1 MELLAAKILGRAGAL
16 APLLEDVLWKFAD
29 WQWND
34 YLSKQVPA
42 PFMEEIAGFGAGAAV
57 SGTSDGAAVL
67 GRATTL
73 ANFPGSIPDLVY
85 VLADE
90 FGIKY
95 DPVAREAGN
104 PLQQAARDD
113 ALRRVA
119 AAVAAHP
126 VGQEMA
132 TMLGGVPAVAAEHAA
147 SPLHWLLSLEWPL
160 MQCSM
165 MGMWGS
171 RTTTGRIFSGRNLD
185 WLSNSG
191 INRAKYVVVWRPQG
205 GIPHATV
212 GFAGLQGALTGMSAA
227 GLTVHEAN
235 LEEKQ
240 ESFRGFPWMLR
251 LRWIMSQARNLA
263 DAKAMWAASNNTVG
277 FNHAVASAADRNMY
291 VMETEAQ
298 YTAYFEAN
306 DPREANAKY
315 NTSSGEV
322 QAGFPLTEAL
332 WRTNHGYDPKIRD
345 DFLWSQGPKTDSQH
359 RYEIIHDQIAAY
371 KAAGT
376 PIGPLQAI
384 NVTSLPGDK
393 GADFYHCGST
403 HTGSNVLSVTFDPEM
418 GNMFAAWEAFE
429 GAVWRPAACNT
440 YVQLNM
446 TAWFSG
452 SGPQSAGVPL
462 ILN

>member
-1 MELLAAKILGRAGAL
+1 MNLLADKILGHSAL
-16 APLLEDVLWKFAD
+16 APLLKDALWAFTD
-29 WQWND
+29 WQWRE
-34 YLSKQVPA
+34 YLSVQVPTS
-42 PFMEEIAGFGAGAAV
+42 FMQEISGFGAGAALAG
-57 SGTSDGAAVL
+57 SSDGAAVL

-73 ANFPGSIPDLVY
+73 ANFPGSITDLVY

-90 FGIKY
+90 FGITY
-95 DPVAREAGN
+95 DPIAREEGN
-104 PLQQAARDD
+104 PLQAAAASD
-113 ALRRVA
+113 ALRAVA
-119 AAVAAHP
+119 AAIAAHP
-126 VGQEMA
+126 VGARMSLALRSAKSVSQSH
-132 TMLGGVPAVAAEHAA
+132 AE

-191 INRAKYVVVWRPQG
+191 INRAKYVVVWRPPG
-205 GIPHATV
+205 GIAHATV

-251 LRWIMSQARNLA
+251 LRWIMAQARNLTA
-263 DAKAMWAASNNTVG
+263 AKSMWAASNNTVG
-277 FNHAVASAADRNMY
+277 FNHAVASAVDRNMY
-291 VMETEAQ
+291 VMETEAR

-306 DPREANAKY
+306 DPREAAAMY
-315 NTSSGEV
+315 NTSAGLV

-332 WRTNHGYDPKIRD
+332 WRTNHGYDPKIRQ
-345 DFLWSQGPKTDSQH
+345 DFLWSQGPKTDSQY
-359 RYEIIHDQIAAY
+359 RYDIIHDQIAAY
-371 KAAGT
+371 ASAGT

-393 GADFYHCGST
+393 GDDFYHCGAT
-403 HTGSNVLSVTFDPEM
+403 HKGSNVLSVTFDPEV
-418 GNMFAAWEAFE
+418 GAMFAAWEAFE
-429 GAVWRPAACNT
+429 GALWRPAACNT
-440 YVQLNM
+440 YVQIDM
-446 TAWFSG
+446 KAWFEG
-452 SGPQSAGVPL
+452 RGPLSAGVPL
-462 ILN
+462 VLN